1 MTNTAER
8 LLGDLQIVMTEIEDL
23 FRQTTGKAGA
33 QVGNAADELQTR
45 FESVREQMADLEA
58 EVRSR
63 VKRAA
68 QAADASVQANPW
80 AAVAIAAAAGFL
92 LGLALSRR
100 QPASPQAEEGV
111 QH

>member
-1 MTNTAER
+1 MTTTAER

-23 FRQTTGKAGA
+23 FRQTASKAGA
-33 QVGNAADELQTR
+33 QVGNATDELQTR

-58 EVRSR
+58 EVRGK

-92 LGLALSRR
+92 LGLAFSRR
-100 QPASPQAEEGV
+100 EPGSAPPEDGV